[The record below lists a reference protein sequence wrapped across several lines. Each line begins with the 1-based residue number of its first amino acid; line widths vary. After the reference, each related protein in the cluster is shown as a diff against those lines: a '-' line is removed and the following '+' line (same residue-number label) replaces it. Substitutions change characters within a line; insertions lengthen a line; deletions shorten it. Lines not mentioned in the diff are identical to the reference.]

1 MKNINYYNNSVV
13 NGYYDIIFRRKKGI
27 QCAWHH
33 IKFNYIKRKIS
44 KTNIHLDIGC
54 GPGTFLSILKKKSI
68 GIDIAHNQ
76 IKYAK
81 KKYANKNIKF
91 LSYKNRL
98 PIKSN
103 SIDSV
108 SMIELIEHI
117 DNKDLTYLLK
127 ECSRV
132 LKKNGKVYLSTPNYL
147 SLWPLLEFF
156 LNKISP
162 VNYKHEHINK
172 FDKAR
177 LRKIMIKNGFQ
188 VLELKSFILISPFL
202 AFLEFNFAKSMIS
215 FDNFLTKFFPGFL
228 IFCKLKK
235 LK

>member
-1 MKNINYYNNSVV
+1 M
-13 NGYYDIIFRRKKGI
+13 
-27 QCAWHH
+27 Q
-33 IKFNYIKRKIS
+33 
-44 KTNIHLDIGC
+44 
-54 GPGTFLSILKKKSI
+54 
-68 GIDIAHNQ
+68 
-76 IKYAK
+76 K

-91 LSYKNRL
+91 LTYKNRL

-172 FDKAR
+172 FDILFYS
-177 LRKIMIKNGFQ
+177 LRAQSLNESGYVFKGNLEGEEDEYGYREIAETYFSDLIIVDSLFYKEVNKFKNYEKDIKLGNISGVWTADLSWYNGKPKGAALFRQ
-188 VLELKSFILISPFL
+188 AEKYLGKESVSSNVKKYWNLEKPLDTVYLKLPENYYDI
-202 AFLEFNFAKSMIS
+202 K
-215 FDNFLTKFFPGFL
+215 
-228 IFCKLKK
+228 
-235 LK
+235 